1 MKKFLGK
8 IFRSDFNKNVL
19 ILSSGTA
26 ISQFILIGISPVLTR
41 LYTPEAFGAFAV
53 FLSITAIIGGNI
65 NLKYEQAIML
75 PKEEAD
81 AYKIAYLANY
91 LNFII
96 SLVVFICIV
105 IFFNP
110 IVNALNVESS
120 KSIWLFFI
128 PLATYFIGFNTVLV
142 NLNNRF
148 KNYKSMSGSVVVKN
162 LSMTIV
168 QLLFGFLK
176 LLLDSGLIIGQFIAY
191 IFGNRVLRLNVSFK
205 YKEMI
210 SYKYKDLKTVMHRYR
225 DFPRYAFPAG
235 LANATTLNISNLL
248 ITSIYSVNDVGQFSL
263 ANRIIGAPNVLIAQ
277 SVSQV
282 YYQKACEE
290 IATYGNCKSIFLSTL
305 KKLVVLVVPIYIPL
319 IFVSKWIFPFIFGL
333 EWVDAG
339 VFAGFLSIMIA
350 FRFISSTLSN
360 TIYAVEKQKIGLST
374 NIILLFINLIT
385 FGIAYFLKFNIL
397 NFVILYSLSLSAAY
411 VFFLII
417 YYIIALKGKR

>member
-1 MKKFLGK
+1 MKKIFNR
-8 IFRSDFNKNVL
+8 IFRSEFNKNVL

-26 ISQFILIGISPVLTR
+26 ISQFILVLISPVLTR

-53 FLSITAIIGGNI
+53 FLSITAIIGSNI

-75 PKEEAD
+75 PKEESD

-96 SLVVFICIV
+96 SLIIFICIV
-105 IFFNP
+105 IFFDP
-110 IVNALNVESS
+110 IANALNIESS
-120 KSIWLFFI
+120 KPIWLYFI
-128 PLATYFIGFNTVLV
+128 PLATYFIGFNTVLI

-148 KNYKSMSGSVVVKN
+148 KNYKSMSGSVVIKN
-162 LSMTIV
+162 FSMTIV

-176 LLLDSGLIIGQFIAY
+176 LLLDSGLIIGQFVAY
-191 IFGNRVLRLNVSFK
+191 ILGNRVLRLNVSFK
-205 YKEMI
+205 YKEML
-210 SYKYKDLKTVMHRYR
+210 SYKYKDLKTVLHRYR

-290 IATYGNCKSIFLSTL
+290 IKNHGNCKSIFLSTL

-319 IFVSKWIFPFIFGL
+319 IFISKWIFPFIFGS

-339 VFAGFLSIMIA
+339 VFAGFLSILMA
-350 FRFISSTLSN
+350 VRFVSSTLSN
-360 TIYAVEKQKIGLST
+360 TINAVEKQKIGLIT
-374 NIILLFINLIT
+374 NIILLFVNLIA

-397 NFVILYSLSLSAAY
+397 GFVILYSLSLTVAY
-411 VFFLII
+411 ALFLII
-417 YYIIALKGKR
+417 YYKIALKGK

>member
-1 MKKFLGK
+1 VKKIFNK
-8 IFRSDFNKNVL
+8 IFRSEFNKNVL

-26 ISQFILIGISPVLTR
+26 ISQFILVLISPVLTR

-53 FLSITAIIGGNI
+53 FLSITAIIGSNI

-75 PKEEAD
+75 PKEESD

-96 SLVVFICIV
+96 SLIIFICIV
-105 IFFNP
+105 IFFDP
-110 IVNALNVESS
+110 IANALNIESS
-120 KSIWLFFI
+120 KPIWLYFI
-128 PLATYFIGFNTVLV
+128 PLATYFIGFNTVLI

-148 KNYKSMSGSVVVKN
+148 KNYKSMSGSVVIKN
-162 LSMTIV
+162 FSMTIV

-176 LLLDSGLIIGQFIAY
+176 LLLDSGLIIGQFVAY
-191 IFGNRVLRLNVSFK
+191 ILGNRVLRLNVSFK

-210 SYKYKDLKTVMHRYR
+210 SYKYKDLKTVLHRYR

-290 IATYGNCKSIFLSTL
+290 IKIRGNCKSIFLSTL
-305 KKLVVLVVPIYIPL
+305 KKLIVLVVPIYIPL

-333 EWVDAG
+333 DWVDAG
-339 VFAGFLSIMIA
+339 VFAGFLAILMA
-350 FRFISSTLSN
+350 VRFVSSTLSV
-360 TIYAVEKQKIGLST
+360 TINAVEKQKIGLIT
-374 NIILLFINLIT
+374 NIILLFINLAT
-385 FGIAYFLKFNIL
+385 FGTAYFLKLNIL
-397 NFVILYSLSLSAAY
+397 NFIILYSLSLTVAY
-411 VFFLII
+411 AIFLII
-417 YYIIALKGKR
+417 YYKIAFCTRQ